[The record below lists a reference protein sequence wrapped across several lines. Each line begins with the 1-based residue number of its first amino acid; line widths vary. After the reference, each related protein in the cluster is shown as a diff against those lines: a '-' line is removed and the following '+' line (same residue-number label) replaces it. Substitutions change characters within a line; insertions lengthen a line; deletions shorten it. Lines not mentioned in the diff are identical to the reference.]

1 MPVLYVILAAV
12 MVASALGLWFL
23 PQVTDPSIAFGVR
36 IPPERRSDPAVV
48 TATGRYRLGLA
59 ISLMIGLV
67 LLFAVAWP
75 RVGVAGPQLLF
86 LVLFFLNYLVA
97 RHQVLT
103 AKQAGQWFQGL
114 RQGTA
119 AATDPDRGQGAFPWL
134 YLAPALVLLALT
146 LAIAIASYR
155 ALPALI
161 PVHFN
166 LLGQPTRYAAKSWAS
181 ALLPVW
187 LELLVTGLITA
198 ASWFSW
204 RSPRQINPSQ
214 PAASLRRSWQFRARM
229 VRLILLLATAVDLML
244 FISGLSMWHIL
255 QAGPSLRIALVL
267 IPLVAAA
274 ILVVSSYRM
283 GQEGVR
289 MAAPREAPT
298 GLVARDDDRLWK
310 GGMLYFNPQDPAIL
324 VPKRFGIG
332 WTLNFGH
339 WLAWVVVPAILA
351 VAVGLRLLILRAG
364 LAHP

>member
-1 MPVLYVILAAV
+1 MPIPDAILAAV

-48 TATGRYRLGLA
+48 AATRNYRLGLA
-59 ISLMIGLV
+59 ISLVTGLV
-67 LLFAVAWP
+67 LLLAVPWP
-75 RVGVAGPQLLF
+75 KVGLAGPQLLF
-86 LVLFFLNYLVA
+86 LALFFVNYLIA
-97 RHQVLT
+97 RHQVLD

-119 AATDPDRGQGAFPWL
+119 AATDPDLGQGAFPWL
-134 YLAPALVLLALT
+134 YLAPAVVLLVLT
-146 LAIAIASYR
+146 LVIGIASYR

-161 PVHFN
+161 PVHFS

-181 ALLPVW
+181 ALFPVW
-187 LELLVTGLITA
+187 LQLLVTGLITA
-198 ASWFSW
+198 ASWLSW
-204 RSPRQINPSQ
+204 RSPRQINPAQ
-214 PAASLRRSWQFRARM
+214 PGASLERSWQFRARM
-229 VRLILLLATAVDLML
+229 IRLILLLAAAVNLML
-244 FISGLSMWHIL
+244 LASGLTVWRIL
-255 QAGPSLRIALVL
+255 QAGPPLRIVLIL

-274 ILVVSSYRM
+274 ILVIVSYRM

-289 MAAPREAPT
+289 LAAPSEAPT

-310 GGMLYFNPQDPAIL
+310 GGMLYFNPNDPAIL

-339 WLAWVVVPAILA
+339 WLAWLVIPAI
-351 VAVGLRLLILRAG
+351 VAVTVALRLLVR
-364 LAHP
+364 